1 MAAAPHILICDDDP
15 VVHESLGIYLE
26 NEHFTYSSAY
36 DGKEGLAHV
45 ISDKP
50 DLIILDL
57 MMPEK
62 TGIEVCR
69 EIRKTLSTPIIILTA
84 KGEEIDRV
92 LGLELGADDY
102 IVKPFSPRE
111 VIARIKAVLRRISEP
126 QESGSVLRF
135 EGLEIN
141 LDNYQVKVYNEP
153 VSCTPKEVEILH
165 LLASH
170 LGQVM
175 DRDQILSLVWGHDY
189 YGDTRTVDTHIK
201 RIRQKICYEGARWS
215 LITVYGVGYK
225 FEVST

>member
-1 MAAAPHILICDDDP
+1 MATAPHILICDDDP
-15 VVHESLGIYLE
+15 VVHESLGLYFE

-36 DGKEGLAHV
+36 DGRDALAHV
-45 ISDKP
+45 ASDKP
-50 DLIILDL
+50 DLIILDV

-111 VIARIKAVLRRISEP
+111 VIARIKAVLRRINEP
-126 QESGSVLRF
+126 QENTSLLRF

-141 LDNYQVKVYNEP
+141 LDNYQVKVKANSFP
-153 VSCTPKEVEILH
+153 ALRRKLRSCIFLLPTSDRSWTVSRFCL
-165 LLASH
+165 SS
-170 LGQVM
+170 GVM
-175 DRDQILSLVWGHDY
+175 TISVIHVPLIRTSSVSVRRSI
-189 YGDTRTVDTHIK
+189 TREL
-201 RIRQKICYEGARWS
+201 RGP
-215 LITVYGVGYK
+215 
-225 FEVST
+225 